1 MFSDIKYYLK
11 ISFPSLTIFFLIFF
25 NLFFANNFFDFG
37 QLFILHA
44 IFFWLLNFPKLI
56 PFYII
61 LIASLVQ
68 DIIYLSP
75 LGSTPLVFF
84 LLIFLF
90 EKYNKFFLEPSFI
103 ELFFSFVA
111 LFTIGMFIFWGI
123 NSIFNLKP
131 LLINID
137 FLYKIFLNTIFFPIH
152 YFFLNII
159 FKKMNLNKKL

>member
-75 LGSTPLVFF
+75 LGSTALVFF
-84 LLIFLF
+84 LPNRRWIRGTAAGKLSCQARRFFKLLCGLF
-90 EKYNKFFLEPSFI
+90 GY
-103 ELFFSFVA
+103 LFYLSC
-111 LFTIGMFIFWGI
+111 
-123 NSIFNLKP
+123 
-131 LLINID
+131 
-137 FLYKIFLNTIFFPIH
+137 
-152 YFFLNII
+152 
-159 FKKMNLNKKL
+159 